1 MTQKVTLPDEAKEGQ
16 KCTVPECGGNLR
28 LASG

>member
-16 KCTVPECGGNLR
+16 KCTVPECGGTF
-28 LASG
+28 AFG